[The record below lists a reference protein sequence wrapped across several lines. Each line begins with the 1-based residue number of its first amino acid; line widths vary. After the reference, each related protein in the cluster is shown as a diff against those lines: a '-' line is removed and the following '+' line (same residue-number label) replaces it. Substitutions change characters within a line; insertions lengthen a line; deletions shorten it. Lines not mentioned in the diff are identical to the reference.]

1 MGTDATVLTDSAH
14 GALVVVVA
22 EPVGL
27 PPRPP
32 QPQTTPDERPTQ
44 AAATATIEQTG
55 ADPPPED

>member
-1 MGTDATVLTDSAH
+1 
-14 GALVVVVA
+14 VA

-44 AAATATIEQTG
+44 KAATATIEQTG
-55 ADPPPED
+55 ADPPPRG